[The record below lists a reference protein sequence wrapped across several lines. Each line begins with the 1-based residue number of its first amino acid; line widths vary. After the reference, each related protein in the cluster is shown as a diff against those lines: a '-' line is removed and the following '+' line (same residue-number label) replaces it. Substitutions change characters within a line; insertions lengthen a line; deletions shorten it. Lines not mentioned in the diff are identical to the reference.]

1 MGVTRGGVDLIV
13 RNVVDGIL
21 SVVGV
26 VVDTKQTVNL
36 SVDEE
41 VDRQSLEATPGWHR
55 GWPGAGWTADVADAS
70 VVGVGD
76 EAGVA
81 EGVAAVED
89 TGFRPEARL
98 EAETTRQELLG
109 QLFRLVASTLEWL
122 VDVGHGLSPPT
133 THSTSRMSVHW
144 FGPFF

>member
-1 MGVTRGGVDLIV
+1 MGVTRGWVDLIV

-21 SVVGV
+21 SLVGV
-26 VVDTKQTVNL
+26 VVDAKQTVNL
-36 SVDEE
+36 GVDEE
-41 VDRQSLEATPGWHR
+41 VDGQSLEAAPGWHR
-55 GWPGAGWTADVADAS
+55 GWPGAGRTADVADPS

-89 TGFRPEARL
+89 TRFRSEARL
-98 EAETTRQELLG
+98 ETETTRQELLG
-109 QLFRLVASTLEWL
+109 QLLRLVASTLEWL

-133 THSTSRMSVHW
+133 THGTARMFVSQA
-144 FGPFF
+144 